1 MTETTYR
8 GLELETD
15 VPLEELA
22 AEANDL
28 ASSRAGFLKRAAIFG
43 GGAVA
48 AASGAMAFPGG
59 ASATRA
65 SDVKI
70 LNFAL
75 TLEYLES
82 TFYAIAADKGRLDS
96 RVMRLARV
104 IRDHEIAHVKAL
116 VATIPSLGGTP
127 VKKPRFNFPPSLF
140 ADQGTFLQTAMAL
153 EDTGVGAYNGAGP
166 ALTLTPVK
174 QAAASI
180 VAVEAMHAGW
190 VRGVIGTVLPAP
202 ATFDEL
208 LTTDQVLAAAG
219 PFFAT

>member
-1 MTETTYR
+1 MTEIFVHK
-8 GLELETD
+8 GIEVETD
-15 VPLEELA
+15 APIASLSEELGTSR
-22 AEANDL
+22 DL
-28 ASSRAGFLKRAAIFG
+28 FLKRAAIFG
-43 GGAVA
+43 GSVFA
-48 AASGAMAFPGG
+48 AASLGMALPGNAK
-59 ASATRA
+59 ASKA
-65 SDVKI
+65 SDVAI

-75 TLEYLES
+75 TLEYLEA
-82 TFYAIAADKGRLDS
+82 TFYAIAATKSFGP
-96 RVMRLARV
+96 RVGRLARV

-127 VKKPRFNFPPSLF
+127 VKKPKFRFPPSLY
-140 ADQGTFLQTAMAL
+140 ANETVFLQTAMAL